1 MLPCIFSQK
10 ESLEDRFIL
19 VILNS
24 QRLSEVREDEERK
37 EEEIKIQGVWINTV
51 NMMNLLPMCY
61 EFGDCFIWFQL
72 LFQKVKQLSFC

>member
-37 EEEIKIQGVWINTV
+37 EEEIKIQGV
-51 NMMNLLPMCY
+51 
-61 EFGDCFIWFQL
+61 
-72 LFQKVKQLSFC
+72 